1 MKRAGAA
8 DIVAPQ
14 PRESIE
20 YVGGPWNGETEMRLD
35 LPSEIPTPDGIY
47 SRSVRCVDDGA
58 MRYVWRA
65 GGRRKWTEAAEMAD
79 RKLSPGDWCHSSG
92 GTEP

>member
-1 MKRAGAA
+1 MQPPVAAGIIAE
-8 DIVAPQ
+8 Q
-14 PRESIE
+14 PGESIE
-20 YVGGPWNGETEMRLD
+20 YVGGPRNGETEKRFD

-65 GGRRKWTEAAEMAD
+65 GGRLEVD
-79 RKLSPGDWCHSSG
+79 G
-92 GTEP
+92 G

>member
-1 MKRAGAA
+1 MKRAAAA
-8 DIVAPQ
+8 DMVAAQ

-20 YVGGPWNGETEMRLD
+20 DVGGPRNGATEKRFD

-58 MRYVWRA
+58 MRYVWRT
-65 GGRRKWTEAAEMAD
+65 GGRQEVD
-79 RKLSPGDWCHSSG
+79 G
-92 GTEP
+92 GG

>member
-65 GGRRKWTEAAEMAD
+65 GWPAEVDGGGRDGRPEA
-79 RKLSPGDWCHSSG
+79 
-92 GTEP
+92 EPRRLVSQLGRD